1 MSNNSTPSFGG
12 YEYRRILEEIP
23 VEDDAQ
29 IMIEHD
35 ENGYE
40 AITASEDSGYSTHR
54 ESQIGIWYRA
64 FSPIHS
70 PATPLLPRPSQDPF
84 RSLSPI
90 PSEPSSPDM
99 FAETTPRPI
108 VLRVRNDLFPDGSD
122 DGYDIQLI
130 ELMNAYENN
139 WGEDGN
145 DEEMNRHMDAYE
157 GSKKQL

>member
-1 MSNNSTPSFGG
+1 
-12 YEYRRILEEIP
+12 
-23 VEDDAQ
+23 
-29 IMIEHD
+29 
-35 ENGYE
+35 
-40 AITASEDSGYSTHR
+40 
-54 ESQIGIWYRA
+54 
-64 FSPIHS
+64 
-70 PATPLLPRPSQDPF
+70 
-84 RSLSPI
+84 
-90 PSEPSSPDM
+90 M

-130 ELMNAYENN
+130 ELMNAYENK

>member
-1 MSNNSTPSFGG
+1 MSNNSTPSFDG
-12 YEYRRILEEIP
+12 YEYRRILEDIP
-23 VEDDAQ
+23 FEDDTQ
-29 IMIEHD
+29 SMNEH
-35 ENGYE
+35 GYG
-40 AITASEDSGYSTHR
+40 AITPSEDSGYSTHR
-54 ESQIGIWYRA
+54 ESQMGIWYRA

-70 PATPLLPRPSQDPF
+70 PATPMPSQDPF
-84 RSLSPI
+84 RSLSPTQ
-90 PSEPSSPDM
+90 SEPSSPDM
-99 FAETTPRPI
+99 FLETTPRPF

-130 ELMNAYENN
+130 EVINAYENN